1 MSKRGGTLVKLSK
14 EEKEMMLVLKNRKC
28 VDCSHC
34 EDKNGKKVYPC
45 VMYDPIIDRR
55 G

>member
-1 MSKRGGTLVKLSK
+1 MKPTK
-14 EEKEMMLVLKNRKC
+14 EEKEIIETMKKREC
-28 VDCSHC
+28 CSCGHC